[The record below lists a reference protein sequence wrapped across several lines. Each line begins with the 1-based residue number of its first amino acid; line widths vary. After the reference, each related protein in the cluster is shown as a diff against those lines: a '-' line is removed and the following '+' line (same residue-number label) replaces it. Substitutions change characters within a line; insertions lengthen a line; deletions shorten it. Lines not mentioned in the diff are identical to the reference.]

1 MGNALGF
8 GEEGEMD
15 PPIVKEELAEE
26 TESMIFLLKG
36 INKINF
42 LGRAILSF

>member
-1 MGNALGF
+1 MGNVLGF

-15 PPIVKEELAEE
+15 FFIVKEEFVEE
-26 TESMIFLLKG
+26 IESMIFFLKG

-42 LGRAILSF
+42 LGRAIFSF